1 MTLPAVRSTGRVGR
15 LDRFREFDDLHAQL
29 ERWLDSFGRVGTVD
43 TVDTTTTR
51 TWAPLADLSETDD
64 AYLVEVE
71 LPGVKRDDV
80 TIEWSESHLTI
91 QGEVK
96 EKEREGLLRH
106 RTRRVGRFAYRVTLP
121 RHVDADKIE
130 ANLDEGVLTVR
141 VPKSETNK
149 PRRITIN
156 AE

>member
-1 MTLPAVRSTGRVGR
+1 MTLPALRSTGRVGR
-15 LDRFREFDDLHAQL
+15 WDPFGEFDDLHTQL
-29 ERWLDSFGRVGTVD
+29 ERWLASFGRVGTAD
-43 TVDTTTTR
+43 TTR
-51 TWAPLADLSETDD
+51 TWAPLADLSETDE
-64 AYLVEVE
+64 AYLVEVDV
-71 LPGVKRDDV
+71 PGVRRDDV

-106 RTRRVGRFAYRVTLP
+106 RTRRVGRFAYRVALP
-121 RHVDADKIE
+121 QHVDADRIE

-149 PRRITIN
+149 PRRIAIS
-156 AE
+156 AK